1 MLSEDVDLAK
11 VWEAVGECSYV
22 FMPFCLFLRFASCR
36 AVLAIVAF
44 LFLFHLLSM
53 VFFLFFVFV
62 CVASPGHT
70 LHKSRYT
77 APLAHRHRHRRC
89 FGLDKTK
96 RDEVIRN
103 ERQ

>member
-11 VWEAVGECSYV
+11 VWEAVGGCSYV

-53 VFFLFFVFV
+53 VYFLVWLMVAMSFFFF
-62 CVASPGHT
+62 CIR
-70 LHKSRYT
+70 L
-77 APLAHRHRHRRC
+77 RC
-89 FGLDKTK
+89 
-96 RDEVIRN
+96 IAWSHIA
-103 ERQ
+103 